1 MFTFNLFQSRT
12 ECLVGKNVLIRKVLS
27 LMYVAEFRLDNSDSF
42 ISIIIHPWLVITIRN
57 ESWCRSSCTWV
68 KTGRFKQ
75 LSDLVI
81 LLPRNGA

>member
-57 ESWCRSSCTWV
+57 GIVVSIKLYMGQNRKIQTV
-68 KTGRFKQ
+68 
-75 LSDLVI
+75 V
-81 LLPRNGA
+81 